1 MEKSSTWTALQEI
14 EYKCRACDTTIRGTK
29 NDKVYCFWCPKCG
42 SVTVVEANNDEAAY
56 ADAVGKNTIY
66 R

>member
-1 MEKSSTWTALQEI
+1 MEKSLTWTALQET

-29 NDKVYCFWCPKCG
+29 NKNVYCFWCPKCG
-42 SVTVVEANNDEAAY
+42 SVTVVEADNEEAAY

-66 R
+66 L